1 MKLLRPLVLFTLCN
15 QTQFKAKH
23 ITGKTNII
31 ADSLSRFQINRFREV
46 AKKADQMPA
55 QVPIKFLDLIL
66 KMR

>member
-1 MKLLRPLVLFTLCN
+1 M
-15 QTQFKAKH
+15 
-23 ITGKTNII
+23 TGKTNII

-55 QVPIKFLDLIL
+55 QVPIKFLDLIS